1 MYTPKF
7 ILLTCICLIALIA
20 DIALG
25 SVIIP
30 VKEIYHAI
38 FVDNDSIFF
47 QIIINH
53 RLPKAMTAILVGASL
68 SVAGLLMQTLFRNP
82 LAGPDVLGINSGAS
96 LGVALL
102 TLGSS
107 TLPFLAGSGYAQVI
121 AAILGAAF
129 ILILVLL
136 TSTRIKNT
144 VSLLIVGVMFG
155 YFTSSIVSILQNL
168 SNPDTLKLFIT
179 WTFGSLSAVG
189 WNQLQVLAPILI
201 LTIIGALMIV
211 KPLNAF
217 LLGGKY
223 AKGLGVSV
231 NRTRIHIILITAIL
245 AGTATAFTGPIAFIG
260 ITIPHIARG
269 LFQTSNHKVILPAS
283 VLCGSTILLI
293 CDIISQ
299 MPGFNTILPV
309 NAVTA
314 LFGAP
319 IILWI
324 LLKNKA

>member
-1 MYTPKF
+1 MHTPKF
-7 ILLTCICLIALIA
+7 ILLIGICLVALIA

-30 VKEIYHAI
+30 IKEIYHAL
-38 FVDNDSIFF
+38 FVDNESIFF
-47 QIIINH
+47 QIIVNH
-53 RLPKAMTAILVGASL
+53 RLPKAITAILVGASL

-107 TLPFLAGSGYAQVI
+107 TLPFLAGNGYAQVI
-121 AAILGAAF
+121 AATFGAAF
-129 ILILVLL
+129 ILALVLL
-136 TSTRIKNT
+136 TSTRVKNT

-201 LTIIGALMIV
+201 LAIIGGLIIV

-231 NRTRIHIILITAIL
+231 NRTRIHIILITSIL

-269 LFQTSNHKVILPAS
+269 IFQTSNHKIIMPAS

-299 MPGFNTILPV
+299 MPGFNTILPI

>member
-1 MYTPKF
+1 MHTRKF
-7 ILLTCICLIALIA
+7 ILLSILCMVAFVA

-25 SVIIP
+25 SVTIAP
-30 VKEIYHAI
+30 KEIYHAL
-38 FVDNDSIFF
+38 FVDNESIFY
-47 QIIINH
+47 QIILNH
-53 RLPKAMTAILVGASL
+53 RLPKAVTALLIGSSL

-102 TLGSS
+102 TLGGASIPMLIGNS
-107 TLPFLAGSGYAQVI
+107 YAQVI
-121 AAILGAAF
+121 AAILGAVL
-129 ILILVLL
+129 ILALVLL
-136 TSTRIKNT
+136 TSTKVKNT

-189 WNQLQVLAPILI
+189 WDQLQVLAPILI
-201 LTIIGALMIV
+201 FAIILALLII

-217 LLGGKY
+217 LLGSQY
-223 AKGLGVSV
+223 AKGLGISID
-231 NRTRIHIILITAIL
+231 RTRLHIILITSIL
-245 AGTATAFTGPIAFIG
+245 AGTATAFTGPIGFIG

-269 LFQTSNHKVILPAS
+269 LFKTSNHKVILPAS
-283 VLCGSTILLI
+283 VVCGATVLLI

-299 MPGFNTILPV
+299 MPTFNTTLPI
-309 NAVTA
+309 NAVTS

-324 LLKNKA
+324 LLRRR

>member
-1 MYTPKF
+1 MHTRKF
-7 ILLTCICLIALIA
+7 ILLSILCMVAFVA

-25 SVIIP
+25 SVTIAP
-30 VKEIYHAI
+30 KEIYHAL
-38 FVDNDSIFF
+38 FVDNESIFY
-47 QIIINH
+47 QIILNH
-53 RLPKAMTAILVGASL
+53 RLPKAVTALLIGSSL

-102 TLGSS
+102 TLGGASIPMLIGNS
-107 TLPFLAGSGYAQVI
+107 YAQVI
-121 AAILGAAF
+121 AAILGAVL
-129 ILILVLL
+129 ILALVLL
-136 TSTRIKNT
+136 TSTKVKNT

-189 WNQLQVLAPILI
+189 WDQLQVLAPILVFAII
-201 LTIIGALMIV
+201 LALLII

-217 LLGGKY
+217 LLGSQY
-223 AKGLGVSV
+223 AKGLGISID
-231 NRTRIHIILITAIL
+231 RTRLHIILITSIL
-245 AGTATAFTGPIAFIG
+245 AGTATAFTGPIGFIG

-269 LFQTSNHKVILPAS
+269 LFKTSNHKVILPAS
-283 VLCGSTILLI
+283 VVCGATVLLI

-299 MPGFNTILPV
+299 MPTFNTTLPI
-309 NAVTA
+309 NAVTS

-324 LLKNKA
+324 LLRRR

>member
-1 MYTPKF
+1 MHTRKF
-7 ILLTCICLIALIA
+7 ILLAILCLIAFIA

-25 SVIIP
+25 SVTIAP
-30 VKEIYHAI
+30 KEIYHAL
-38 FVDNDSIFF
+38 FVDNQSIFY
-47 QIIINH
+47 QIILNH
-53 RLPKAMTAILVGASL
+53 RLPKAITALLIGSSL

-102 TLGSS
+102 TLGGASIPMLIGNS
-107 TLPFLAGSGYAQVI
+107 YAQVI
-121 AAILGAAF
+121 AAILGA
-129 ILILVLL
+129 ILILALVLL
-136 TSTRIKNT
+136 TSTKVKNT

-155 YFTSSIVSILQNL
+155 YFTSSIVRILQYL

-189 WNQLQVLAPILI
+189 WDQLQVLAPVLI
-201 LTIIGALMIV
+201 LAVLLALLIV

-217 LLGGKY
+217 LLGSQY
-223 AKGLGVSV
+223 AKGLGVSID
-231 NRTRIHIILITAIL
+231 RTRLQIILITSIL
-245 AGTATAFTGPIAFIG
+245 AGTATAFTGPIGFIG

-269 LFQTSNHKVILPAS
+269 LFKTSNHKIILPAS
-283 VLCGSTILLI
+283 VICGATVLLI

-299 MPGFNTILPV
+299 MPSFNTTLPI
-309 NAVTA
+309 NAVTS

-324 LLKNKA
+324 LLRKR

>member
-1 MYTPKF
+1 MHTTKF
-7 ILLTCICLIALIA
+7 ILLTGLCLIAFIA
-20 DIALG
+20 DVALG

-30 VKEIYHAI
+30 VKEIYHAL
-38 FVDNDSIFF
+38 FVDQESIFF

-53 RLPKAMTAILVGASL
+53 RLPKALTAILIGGSL

-102 TLGSS
+102 TLGGTAFPLIVGNS
-107 TLPFLAGSGYAQVI
+107 YAQVI
-121 AAILGAAF
+121 AAIMGASF
-129 ILILVLL
+129 ILALVLL

-189 WNQLQVLAPILI
+189 WGQLQVLAPILI
-201 LTIIGALMIV
+201 AAIMGGLLIV
-211 KPLNAF
+211 KQLNAF

-231 NRTRIHIILITAIL
+231 GRTRIYIILVTSIL
-245 AGTATAFTGPIAFIG
+245 AGTATAFTGPIGFIG
-260 ITIPHIARG
+260 ITVPHIARG

-283 VLCGSTILLI
+283 IICGATILLV

-299 MPGFNTILPV
+299 MPGFNTTLPI

-324 LLKNKA
+324 LLRKS

>member
-1 MYTPKF
+1 MHTTKF
-7 ILLTCICLIALIA
+7 ILLTGLCLIAFIA
-20 DIALG
+20 DVALG
-25 SVIIP
+25 SVIIS
-30 VKEIYHAI
+30 VKETYHAL
-38 FVDNDSIFF
+38 FVDQESIFF

-53 RLPKAMTAILVGASL
+53 RLPKALTAVLVGGSL

-102 TLGSS
+102 TLGGAAFPLIVGYS
-107 TLPFLAGSGYAQVI
+107 YAQVI
-121 AAILGAAF
+121 AAIMGASF
-129 ILILVLL
+129 ILALVLL

-189 WNQLQVLAPILI
+189 WGQLHVLAPILI
-201 LTIIGALMIV
+201 LAIVGGLLIV
-211 KPLNAF
+211 KQLNAF

-231 NRTRIHIILITAIL
+231 GRTRIYIILVTSIL
-245 AGTATAFTGPIAFIG
+245 AGTATAFTGPIGFIG
-260 ITIPHIARG
+260 ITVPHIARG

-283 VLCGSTILLI
+283 IICGATILLV

-299 MPGFNTILPV
+299 MPGFNTTLPI

-324 LLKNKA
+324 LLRKS

>member
-1 MYTPKF
+1 MHTTKF
-7 ILLTCICLIALIA
+7 ILLTGLCLIAFIA
-20 DIALG
+20 DVALG
-25 SVIIP
+25 SVIIS
-30 VKEIYHAI
+30 VKEIYHAL
-38 FVDNDSIFF
+38 FVDQESIFF

-53 RLPKAMTAILVGASL
+53 RLPKALTAVLVGGSL

-102 TLGSS
+102 TLGGAAFPLIVGNS
-107 TLPFLAGSGYAQVI
+107 YAQVI
-121 AAILGAAF
+121 AAIMGASF
-129 ILILVLL
+129 ILALVLL

-189 WNQLQVLAPILI
+189 WGQLQVLAPILI
-201 LTIIGALMIV
+201 AAIMGGLLIV
-211 KPLNAF
+211 KQLNAF

-231 NRTRIHIILITAIL
+231 GRTRIYIILVTSIL
-245 AGTATAFTGPIAFIG
+245 AGTATAFTGPIGFIG
-260 ITIPHIARG
+260 ITVPHIARG

-283 VLCGSTILLI
+283 IICGATILLV

-299 MPGFNTILPV
+299 MPGFNTTLPI

-324 LLKNKA
+324 LLRKS